1 MTTVA
6 YSPCVL
12 ALHHAIVK
20 ITETFKSF
28 PEKKA
33 DCVIFSDSL
42 SVLQTLD
49 ESNLS
54 TKAIRDLALQVSSFL
69 EEHKVTLYLQWI
81 PSHCGIE
88 GNERAD
94 ILAKRGASML
104 QPEKCV
110 SQSTVKQMLRSNR
123 TIDWQN
129 EWAQSEKGRAMYRFI
144 PNPNKK
150 DPINSLGR
158 KNQVAIFRLRTN
170 HIQLNAH
177 LSRITKDH
185 NPACPLCDNQEETVH
200 HFLFECPS
208 LQDLRARFLPLNPT
222 RDNTLYS
229 SLNQLQ
235 QTSSFYH
242 EAMHRRME
250 IHL

>member
-1 MTTVA
+1 M
-6 YSPCVL
+6 
-12 ALHHAIVK
+12 
-20 ITETFKSF
+20 F
-28 PEKKA
+28 
-33 DCVIFSDSL
+33 
-42 SVLQTLD
+42 
-49 ESNLS
+49 
-54 TKAIRDLALQVSSFL
+54 
-69 EEHKVTLYLQWI
+69 
-81 PSHCGIE
+81 
-88 GNERAD
+88 
-94 ILAKRGASML
+94 
-104 QPEKCV
+104 
-110 SQSTVKQMLRSNR
+110 
-123 TIDWQN
+123 
-129 EWAQSEKGRAMYRFI
+129 RFI

-250 IHL
+250 IHLWRLDWKRKLDLPWSMGYLGNQLPVKELWHSGNCSEQGAETCVWRHENQPNCCLWNWR